1 MPGPGSPWKANEEE
15 AGRLPRAVP
24 DRPRADGDTAPEAR
38 EFRMELMRP
47 GELNAERER
56 CPLVFVPVAPLEY
69 HGPHLP
75 VGTDP
80 INAAQCA
87 FQACRRL
94 GRGVVHPPLYWGT
107 ERERPDWM
115 LESLGLPP
123 GGWVV
128 GMDFPAAIWRSH
140 YHPEHLFALV
150 VAATVEMLI
159 RGSYE
164 VIVLVNGHGAAN
176 QVATLERLAAHY
188 SHSGGATV
196 IARLAFAA
204 EAGAEAGHA
213 DAAAAGHA
221 DLTETSLMLHLQRQ
235 AYGREDRVDLG
246 QLPGREV
253 PLRYPEFSI
262 VDAPGF
268 SRSPD
273 PERIVRADP
282 RQASAEK
289 GREIFERTVAM
300 LVGLAQEAL
309 DRRGR

>member
-1 MPGPGSPWKANEEE
+1 MPGPDS
-15 AGRLPRAVP
+15 GRHVDDTQEGRPPCRAPDPRG
-24 DRPRADGDTAPEAR
+24 ADGGASAEPR
-38 EFRMELMRP
+38 EVRMELLRP

-87 FQACRRL
+87 LAACRRL

-115 LESLGLPP
+115 LESLGLSP
-123 GGWVV
+123 GQWVV

-140 YHPEHLFALV
+140 YHPEHVFALV
-150 VAATVEMLI
+150 VAATVETLI
-159 RGSYE
+159 AGAYE

-188 SHSGGATV
+188 SHAGGATV
-196 IARLAFAA
+196 IAPLAFAPDA
-204 EAGAEAGHA
+204 SA
-213 DAAAAGHA
+213 DAAAGAAAGHA
-221 DLTETSLMLHLQRQ
+221 DLTETSLMLHYQRE

-253 PLRYPEFSI
+253 PLRYPDFSI

-300 LVGLAQEAL
+300 LVGLTQEAL
-309 DRRGR
+309 GRRGG